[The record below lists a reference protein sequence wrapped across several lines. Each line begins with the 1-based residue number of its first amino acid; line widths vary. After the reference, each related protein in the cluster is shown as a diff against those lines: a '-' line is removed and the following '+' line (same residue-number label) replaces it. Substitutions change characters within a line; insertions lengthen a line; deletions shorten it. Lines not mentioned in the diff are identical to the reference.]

1 MLDVIARNNV
11 IVTGRGTQPMLFVH
25 GFGCDQTMWRLV
37 APAFEADYKVV
48 RFDYVGLGKSDLAAY
63 SEERYGALDGYV
75 QDVLDVCAALNL
87 RRVILIGHS
96 VSAIVGILAAVQQ
109 PGLFDRLILIGPS
122 PRYID
127 DEGYVGGFKRE
138 DIDGLLELMDKN
150 YLGWANA
157 LASIVMKNPD
167 RPELANDLAE
177 VFCST
182 DPRVARKFAEVTFF
196 GDNRTDLERL
206 HVPSLVMQ
214 CTDDSVAPEA
224 VGQFVHKRLR
234 GSAYHLLNATGH
246 CPQLSHPEETI
257 EVIREYLRT

>member
-1 MLDVIARNNV
+1 
-11 IVTGRGTQPMLFVH
+11 
-25 GFGCDQTMWRLV
+25 MWRLV

-48 RFDYVGLGKSDLAAY
+48 RFDYVGLGKSDLSAY
-63 SEERYGALDGYV
+63 SEERYSALEGYV
-75 QDVLDVCAALNL
+75 QDVLDVCAALDL
-87 RRVILIGHS
+87 RRTIFVGHS

-109 PGLFDRLILIGPS
+109 PDLFDRLILIGPS

-127 DEGYVGGFKRE
+127 DEGYRGGFQRE

-150 YLGWANA
+150 YLGWANT

-167 RPELANDLAE
+167 RPELATDLAE

-196 GDNRTDLERL
+196 GDNRTDLARL

-214 CTDDSVAPEA
+214 CSDDSVAPEA
-224 VGQFVHKRLR
+224 VGQFVHEHLS
-234 GSAYHLLNATGH
+234 GSTYHLLNATGH

-257 EVIREYLRT
+257 EVIREYLRA

>member
-1 MLDVIARNNV
+1 MLDVIALNNV

-87 RRVILIGHS
+87 RRVILVGHS
-96 VSAIVGILAAVQQ
+96 VSAIVGILAAIQQ

-150 YLGWANA
+150 YLGWAKA

-196 GDNRTDLERL
+196 GDNRSDL
-206 HVPSLVMQ
+206 
-214 CTDDSVAPEA
+214 
-224 VGQFVHKRLR
+224 
-234 GSAYHLLNATGH
+234 
-246 CPQLSHPEETI
+246 
-257 EVIREYLRT
+257 